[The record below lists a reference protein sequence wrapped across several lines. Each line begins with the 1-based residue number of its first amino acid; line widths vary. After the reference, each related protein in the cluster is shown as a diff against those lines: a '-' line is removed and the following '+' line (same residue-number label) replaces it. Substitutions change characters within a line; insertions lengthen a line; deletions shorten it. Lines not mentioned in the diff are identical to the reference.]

1 MQFITLDH
9 LHRRAQPLFHAV
21 SKRLSRVASIDQHTF
36 NSKQIAFASIGRSPH
51 AVAVG
56 HIGRGDGDGVRQSLR
71 IDGNVSLDAGDFFAC
86 IVALLLGAS
95 TIKKLVMQLRP
106 CLIRAAPT

>member
-1 MQFITLDH
+1 
-9 LHRRAQPLFHAV
+9 
-21 SKRLSRVASIDQHTF
+21 
-36 NSKQIAFASIGRSPH
+36 
-51 AVAVG
+51 
-56 HIGRGDGDGVRQSLR
+56 VRQSLR